1 MPKKLNILRLQLTVC
16 SNSAPHHNFTLNT
29 NKIYNIT
36 VCSFYKPEIKI
47 PSNINLHHGNGKIIE
62 FLFKL
67 KYLLKKNSFDIIHAH
82 TVHVAFLFI
91 FISILFKWHSLNKSM
106 FTVHN
111 SFENYHFRNKLLFFI
126 THWFF
131 NKIVYCSNSSFN
143 SFPEYFT
150 KNKNKN
156 FTIRN
161 GLNIKK
167 LSKSIKKAIS
177 LNNKIYKII
186 VVGRLV
192 EIKQPYIIINAF
204 LKILNN
210 NVELNFIGDGDLK
223 SNLILKNYK
232 NVNFIG
238 KLKREE
244 VYKELYKS
252 DLFISMSVTEGMPI
266 AVLEAMAI
274 GLPVVLSDIKAHRE
288 IVKNLNYTNLVPTN
302 SEELLIEEIDRIL
315 NMPNNMLN
323 NIRENNQNHII
334 NNFSIDI
341 MLKQY
346 DKIYVEL
353 AL

>member
-1 MPKKLNILRLQLTVC
+1 
-16 SNSAPHHNFTLNT
+16 
-29 NKIYNIT
+29 
-36 VCSFYKPEIKI
+36 
-47 PSNINLHHGNGKIIE
+47 
-62 FLFKL
+62 
-67 KYLLKKNSFDIIHAH
+67 
-82 TVHVAFLFI
+82 
-91 FISILFKWHSLNKSM
+91 
-106 FTVHN
+106 
-111 SFENYHFRNKLLFFI
+111 
-126 THWFF
+126 
-131 NKIVYCSNSSFN
+131 
-143 SFPEYFT
+143 
-150 KNKNKN
+150 
-156 FTIRN
+156 
-161 GLNIKK
+161 
-167 LSKSIKKAIS
+167 
-177 LNNKIYKII
+177 
-186 VVGRLV
+186 
-192 EIKQPYIIINAF
+192 INAF